1 MGLERAEANEGSVD
15 KSDELL
21 ALPWTTNP
29 PKVDEAEVPPSLKE
43 KRNLLIVFF
52 F

>member
-1 MGLERAEANEGSVD
+1 MPESD
-15 KSDELL
+15 KQSEKLCL
-21 ALPWTTNP
+21 VTRTTNP